1 MTERIGIPDTALED
15 PIACANYFN
24 NWHSNLPGGDRRE
37 YYYEDMLDAANT
49 DSKHREGKTVREF
62 WGAID
67 QALTDCEIDHQVVSS
82 KVIELNRM
90 LSQRTDYIRKYLE
103 VPGPSTEVDAL
114 LLDLHRLTAPAF
126 TRLKQQG
133 FTHEDLTA

>member
-1 MTERIGIPDTALED
+1 MTERISIPDTALED
-15 PIACANYFN
+15 PRACANYFN

-37 YYYEDMLDAANT
+37 YYYEDMIDAPNPN
-49 DSKHREGKTVREF
+49 SGHMQGKTIREF
-62 WGAID
+62 WGTID
-67 QALTDCEIDHQVVSS
+67 QALTGCGIDHQVVSN
-82 KVIELNRM
+82 KVIRLNRM
-90 LSQRTDYIRKYLE
+90 LSERLDYIRKHLE
-103 VPGPSTEVDAL
+103 VPGPSTETDAI